1 MFCPSCATENQT
13 KQKYC
18 RRCGQPLTGVQ
29 LALEGR
35 IDEAI
40 KTLRI
45 GEKTPRVKFVLLAIA
60 LLALLPW
67 TANALR
73 TGAPLT
79 ILLIPAWGLLLGL
92 LIRLSRSAFKLWRIK
107 RLLNPAVEFKSLTA
121 KAAASPNL
129 TIASNSSEAKLPVPV
144 SVTENT
150 TLELKSTQKVQNTT

>member
-67 TANALR
+67 MANALR
-73 TGAPLT
+73 NGAPLT
-79 ILLIPAWGLLLGL
+79 LILMPAWGLLLGL
-92 LIRLSRSAFKLWRIK
+92 LIGLSKRAFKLWRVK
-107 RLLNPAVEFKSLTA
+107 RLLNAGVEFKSLTA
-121 KAAASPNL
+121 NVAASPGFA
-129 TIASNSSEAKLPVPV
+129 IASNSSVPDQPVPV

-150 TLELKSTQKVQNTT
+150 TLELKSAQKVQK